1 MKDITKP
8 EVWPGEVAPPAA
20 PPGDDAP
27 VRGYLGLLRRYPHLR
42 NLWLGQLVSFA
53 GDWFNTIALYDAV
66 QSLSSRA
73 SAVTLVMVAK
83 TLPVFLTMPVSG
95 PLVDRFDRRRLL
107 LASDALRAA
116 CAMMLVI
123 AYATGS
129 LWGLYAGTILMMCG
143 TGLAVPAKN
152 AVLPMLVPRL
162 RVPMAN
168 ALLGGTWSVMLAA
181 GAALGGLATELLGV
195 SAALLV
201 DGATFV
207 LSAGFFWQLPALPPA
222 RQAPGATSGPDR
234 GAVGFSAGLRYLG
247 RHRYVLAL
255 AALKPMM
262 QLHGG
267 LVSLT
272 PLLGTVVYQGFAGP
286 LYVGLLFAVRG
297 LGAAVGSLALRAVLG
312 DSVRTMRGIV
322 WAGYLL
328 GGASFA
334 SLAACDAYWQAALAL
349 FAAALAQ
356 GAIWVASGSL
366 LQLEAERRFHGRVFS
381 LEFGTNMLTIS
392 ASSLAVGMALD
403 AGVSLDAVTAGFGAL
418 AVVPLCLWSAVLWR
432 LRSRGGP
439 AGGRATDQATD
450 QAAGRAAG

>member
-8 EVWPGEVAPPAA
+8 EVWPGEVAPPAS
-20 PPGDDAP
+20 PDDAP
-27 VRGYLGLLRRYPHLR
+27 VSGYLGLLRHYRDLR

-95 PLVDRFDRRRLL
+95 PLVDRFDRRKLL

-116 CAMMLVI
+116 CALMLVL
-123 AYATGS
+123 AYVTGS
-129 LWGLYAGTILMMCG
+129 LWGLYAGTMLMMCG

-152 AVLPMLVPRL
+152 AVLPMLVPRA

-201 DGATFV
+201 DCATFV
-207 LSAGFFWQLPALPPA
+207 LSAGFFWRLPALPPPA
-222 RQAPGATSGPDR
+222 RHAPGDAGGPAQ
-234 GAVGFSAGLRYLG
+234 GTVGFSAGLRYLG
-247 RHRYVLAL
+247 RQRYVLAL
-255 AALKPMM
+255 TALKPMM

-272 PLLGTVVYQGFAGP
+272 PLFGTVVFPGAAGP

-312 DSVRTMRGIV
+312 DSVRTLRGIV

-328 GGASFA
+328 GGAAFV
-334 SLAACDAYWQAALAL
+334 SLSLCHAYWQAALAL
-349 FAAALAQ
+349 FAAAMAQ
-356 GAIWVASGSL
+356 GAIWVSSGSL
-366 LQLEAERRFHGRVFS
+366 LQLEAERRYHGRVFS
-381 LEFGTNMLTIS
+381 LEFGTNMLAIS
-392 ASSLAVGMALD
+392 ASSLAVGVALD
-403 AGVSLDAVTAGFGAL
+403 AGVSLDAVTAGFGSLAL
-418 AVVPLCLWSAVLWR
+418 APLTLWTIVLWR
-432 LRSRGGP
+432 LRAR
-439 AGGRATDQATD
+439 R
-450 QAAGRAAG
+450 RAADPRPGRPGAG